1 MFKKTYVIDG
11 MRFHDM
17 DGFYDE
23 IGEQLIPE
31 TYWGR
36 NLDAFNDI
44 LRGNFG
50 PLNESDFVLIWK
62 NSGVS
67 KDRLGIETFDLL
79 VEIIHDHDQIQL
91 ILE

>member
-1 MFKKTYVIDG
+1 MTRKTYVIDG
-11 MRFHDM
+11 TRFHDL

-23 IGEQLIPE
+23 ISEQLLPE

-50 PLNESDFVLIWK
+50 PLDECDFVLIWK
-62 NSGVS
+62 NSEES
-67 KDRLGIETFDLL
+67 KVRLGIETFDLL

-91 ILE
+91 MLE